1 MQRLILAI
9 ALTAPALPATAAD
22 VYCCIAPDGTA
33 TYRDSACPIGFVHS
47 RTYRAVDEA
56 DVANQAQR
64 DAQYVA
70 MGRSWL
76 AMEDAAST
84 PATPVASTMTI
95 MIRYW
100 NQRLMSSPPL
110 AANPLSM
117 ISRKPLGMASVAAAA
132 TSMEM
137 AAAMILPG

>member
-84 PATPVASTMTI
+84 PATPARDERRTRCT
-95 MIRYW
+95 
-100 NQRLMSSPPL
+100 
-110 AANPLSM
+110 AAREERERILRVVGLERNFELL
-117 ISRKPLGMASVAAAA
+117 RDLDESVYEACKG
-132 TSMEM
+132 
-137 AAAMILPG
+137 L